1 MIIYIVKSNFWNKHK
16 LIYMFG
22 CDYAVTLP
30 HSGALG
36 PQFTCSSS
44 FLIRLFGCDGRPYC
58 NPPTP
63 WGGAPLQFWYVQL
76 ESPQ

>member
-1 MIIYIVKSNFWNKHK
+1 MVIWIVKSNFWNKHK

-36 PQFTCSSS
+36 P
-44 FLIRLFGCDGRPYC
+44 
-58 NPPTP
+58 
-63 WGGAPLQFWYVQL
+63 
-76 ESPQ
+76 